1 MKKHSRTSNERMTLA
16 AREADFET
24 LAREDPKAASK
35 VYSHWY
41 GMTKRAMNQVNRF
54 TGFGIKTATA
64 GLGAGLT
71 GMIDGANMAR
81 LEQAQEDYERLASEG
96 AFGSASTTPDEVA
109 PSGVAYKDIKVEVNE
124 DDGKLKTDAISSG
137 YIKSIPGKMG
147 GFDTIA
153 LFPLLSGI
161 MAAVD
166 VDQFATDDNF
176 PKINPYIESFFF
188 GSGGYYL
195 GNAVAGM
202 RQRAVKKSLEEKAA
216 AAADKEETAA

>member
-24 LAREDPKAASK
+24 LARQDPKAASK

-64 GLGAGLT
+64 GIGAGLT

-81 LEQAQEDYERLASEG
+81 LEQAQEDYERLAQEG
-96 AFGSASTTPDEVA
+96 AFGASSTTPDETA
-109 PSGVAYKDIKVEVNE
+109 PSGTAYKDIKVEIS
-124 DDGKLKTDAISSG
+124 DDGKLTSDAVSSG
-137 YIKSIPGKMG
+137 YIKKIPGKMG

-166 VDQFATDDNF
+166 VDQFASDDNF

-202 RQRAVKKSLEEKAA
+202 RQRAVKKSLEEKAKA
-216 AAADKEETAA
+216 AEETEETAA

>member
-1 MKKHSRTSNERMTLA
+1 
-16 AREADFET
+16 
-24 LAREDPKAASK
+24 
-35 VYSHWY
+35 
-41 GMTKRAMNQVNRF
+41 MTKRAMNQVNRF

-64 GLGAGLT
+64 GIGAGLT

-81 LEQAQEDYERLASEG
+81 LEQAQEDYERLAAEG
-96 AFGSASTTPDEVA
+96 AFGASSTTPDETA
-109 PSGVAYKDIKVEVNE
+109 PSGVAYKDIKVEIA
-124 DDGKLKTDAISSG
+124 DDGKLTSDAVSSG
-137 YIKSIPGKMG
+137 YIKKIPGKMG

-166 VDQFATDDNF
+166 VDQFASDDNF

-202 RQRAVKKSLEEKAA
+202 RQRAVKKSLEEKAKA
-216 AAADKEETAA
+216 AEEKEETAA